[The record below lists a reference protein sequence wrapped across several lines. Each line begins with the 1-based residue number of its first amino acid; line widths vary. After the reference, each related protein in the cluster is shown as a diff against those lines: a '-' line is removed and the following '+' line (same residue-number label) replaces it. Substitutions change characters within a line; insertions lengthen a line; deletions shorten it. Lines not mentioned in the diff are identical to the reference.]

1 MNATP
6 PPCRVRWPVLQSGT
20 WQRNL
25 AVLWV
30 GEVLAIAGFQIA
42 LPFLPYYV
50 QELGIT
56 AEGQIAFWSGMVI
69 SSQAVTMAL
78 IAPVWGSLADRYGRK
93 IMVVRAMLGGAVILT
108 LMGLA
113 RNVYQLVL
121 LRAIQGLLT
130 GTVPAATAL
139 VASSAP
145 PERRGTAI
153 GILRVAVYLGSSTGP
168 LIGGLIADR
177 LGMRAAF
184 YVTGALLLVAG
195 VLVSILVQE
204 HFEPPA
210 EEPEGG
216 AQKPRLWDG
225 VALVLRTPALLSIFS
240 VRVTMNT
247 AFRMIAIVLPLYI
260 QSIAGPEIRVASF
273 TGLIMGLASATS
285 AGAAMVLGRLGDRF
299 GSRRILMVC
308 GAAACAL
315 YALMAGTH
323 TLTQLLIVRAIA
335 GAALGGI
342 LASISVLL
350 ADLVPQ
356 NRFGAVYGV
365 DTSMMALA
373 NALGPMLGAG
383 VAANWGLSS
392 AFVGAAAMYGLAT
405 AVVGILVPGP
415 SQRSGSRRSRP

>member
-1 MNATP
+1 
-6 PPCRVRWPVLQSGT
+6 
-20 WQRNL
+20 
-25 AVLWV
+25 
-30 GEVLAIAGFQIA
+30 VLAISGFQLS

-56 AEGQIAFWSGMVI
+56 AEGKIAFWAGLVI

-93 IMVVRAMLGGAVILT
+93 IMVVRAMLGGAVVLT
-108 LMGLA
+108 LMGLV

-121 LRAIQGLLT
+121 LRTIQGLLT
-130 GTVPAATAL
+130 GTVPAATTL

-145 PERRGTAI
+145 PDRRGTAI

-168 LIGGLIADR
+168 LMGGLIADR
-177 LGMRAAF
+177 LSMRAAF
-184 YVTGALLLVAG
+184 YITGGLLFLAG

-204 HFEPPA
+204 QFQPPA
-210 EEPEGG
+210 KEQAED

-225 VALVLRTPALLSIFS
+225 VLLALRTPAILSIFS
-240 VRVTMNT
+240 VRVTMQT

-260 QSIAGPEIRVASF
+260 QAIASPEIRVASF

-285 AGAAMVLGRLGDRF
+285 AGAAVVLGRLSDRF
-299 GSRRILMVC
+299 GSRRILLVC
-308 GAAACAL
+308 GAAACVL
-315 YALMAGTH
+315 YALMAGVQ
-323 TLTQLLIVRAIA
+323 TLTQLLIVRVIA

-342 LASISVLL
+342 LASVSVLL

-373 NALGPMLGAG
+373 NALGPMLGAA

-392 AFVGAAAMYGLAT
+392 AFIGAAAMYGLAT
-405 AVVGILVPGP
+405 GVVGILVPGP
-415 SQRSGSRRSRP
+415 SQSSGSQHSGA